1 MSLQIA
7 GGCHCGNIAFSLEW
21 PADAAQIG
29 RRECG
34 CSFCQKH
41 GAAWTSHPEA
51 RLNIHIKDAASASRY
66 RFGTAT
72 ADFHV
77 CTRCGVP
84 SLVTCEIDGTLYGIV
99 NVNALEPTDGISFTT
114 TSTNFDGEKVD
125 DRLDR
130 RQRNWIPSVRL
141 N

>member
-1 MSLQIA
+1 MSLQIT
-7 GGCHCGNIAFSLEW
+7 GGCHCGNITFTLDW

-51 RLNIHIKDAASASRY
+51 TLDIQIKDVASARRY
-66 RFGTAT
+66 RFGTRT
-72 ADFHV
+72 ADFHI
-77 CTRCGVP
+77 CSECGVSP
-84 SLVTCEIDGTLYGIV
+84 IVTCEIDSALYGIV
-99 NVNALEPTDGISFTT
+99 NVNTFDTAEGVSFST
-114 TSTNFDGEKVD
+114 TSTNFDGEQVG

-141 N
+141 Q

>member
-1 MSLQIA
+1 MSLQIS
-7 GGCHCGNIAFSLEW
+7 GGCHCGNISIALEW

-41 GAAWTSHPEA
+41 GAAWTSH
-51 RLNIHIKDAASASRY
+51 AAAKLDIRIEDESAASRY
-66 RFGTAT
+66 RFGTKT

-84 SLVTCEIDGTLYGIV
+84 PVVTCEIDGALYAVV
-99 NVNALEPTDGISFTT
+99 NVNTFEKVDGVSFATTATD
-114 TSTNFDGEKVD
+114 FDGEQVD

-130 RQRNWIPSVRL
+130 RRRNWIPSVRIK
-141 N
+141 

>member
-1 MSLQIA
+1 MGLPIT
-7 GGCHCGNIAFSLEW
+7 GGCHCGSITFDLDW

-51 RLNIHIKDAASASRY
+51 KLHIRIEDESTATRY
-66 RFGTAT
+66 RFGTKT

-99 NVNALEPTDGISFTT
+99 NVNAIEPTDGISFTT